1 MSSPPAAVPGNTI
14 AAKDK
19 GKKKVTQDDFIS
31 FDDLASE
38 NSSSSSSSSNS
49 SSDSNSD
56 SDSDDEEITQEYLQS
71 LLDKAKSNAR
81 ESANMKKA
89 LRENAFGAGEDI
101 IKLDGDESERP
112 LPPLDPGELPPAYF
126 EFVKDRRDAP
136 ATLRDPDIQSAE
148 AATSATVAPAPPPKP
163 TLAGKISNKKQ
174 RKAMRNQTAGPS
186 WFDLPAPAEADLPRL
201 HREVEALRLRNQL
214 DPKRFYRKDDG
225 DGKGIKGLP
234 KHFAIGTIVTTNTP
248 FGTASTDNLARAHRK
263 RTLVD
268 ELVDDAEARRYA
280 KRKFEDLQA
289 VRGARG
295 KNTLH
300 QKNALR
306 RPKW

>member
-1 MSSPPAAVPGNTI
+1 M

-31 FDDLASE
+31 FEDDLASE
-38 NSSSSSSSSNS
+38 SSSSGSSSNS
-49 SSDSNSD
+49 SSDSDSD

-89 LRENAFGAGEDI
+89 LRENAFGDGEDI
-101 IKLDGDESERP
+101 IKLDGGESEKP

-163 TLAGKISNKKQ
+163 TLAGKISTKKQ
-174 RKAMRNQTAGPS
+174 RKAVRTQTAGPS

-201 HREVEALRLRNQL
+201 HREVEALHLRNQL

>member
-1 MSSPPAAVPGNTI
+1 M
-14 AAKDK
+14 
-19 GKKKVTQDDFIS
+19 
-31 FDDLASE
+31 ASE
-38 NSSSSSSSSNS
+38 SSSSDTSSNS
-49 SSDSNSD
+49 SYSD
-56 SDSDDEEITQEYLQS
+56 SDSDSDLDDAYLRS
-71 LLDKAKSNAR
+71 LLDTARSNIR
-81 ESANMKKA
+81 EAVKLKRA
-89 LRENAFGAGEDI
+89 HVFGDGEDI
-101 IKLDGDESERP
+101 IKLGGDESERP

-126 EFVKDRRDAP
+126 EFSKDRRDAP
-136 ATLRDPDIQSAE
+136 AIVRDPDIQRAE
-148 AATSATVAPAPPPKP
+148 ASTSGTIAPAPPPKP
-163 TLAGKISNKKQ
+163 TLTGKTPT
-174 RKAMRNQTAGPS
+174 RNQTAGPS

-248 FGTASTDNLARAHRK
+248 FGTASTDNLPRAHRK

-280 KRKFEDLQA
+280 KRKFEDLQV

-300 QKNALR
+300 QKKALR

>member
-1 MSSPPAAVPGNTI
+1 MSSPPAAVLGNTI

-19 GKKKVTQDDFIS
+19 GKRKVTQDDFIS

-38 NSSSSSSSSNS
+38 SSSSSSSNS
-49 SSDSNSD
+49 SSNSDSD

-89 LRENAFGAGEDI
+89 LRENAFGDGEDI

-136 ATLRDPDIQSAE
+136 ATLRDPDIQNAE

-163 TLAGKISNKKQ
+163 TLTGKRSTKKQ

>member
-1 MSSPPAAVPGNTI
+1 MSISPAPGPK

-19 GKKKVTQDDFIS
+19 GKQKATQDDFVS
-31 FDDLASE
+31 FEDLASE
-38 NSSSSSSSSNS
+38 SSSSGSSSNV
-49 SSDSNSD
+49 SSDSESD

-71 LLDKAKSNAR
+71 LLDKAKANAR
-81 ESANMKKA
+81 ESANVKKA

-101 IKLDGDESERP
+101 IKLDGDDSDRP
-112 LPPLDPGELPPAYF
+112 LPPLDPGERPSAYF
-126 EFVKDRRDAP
+126 EFVKGRRDAP
-136 ATLRDPDIQSAE
+136 ATVRDPDIQRAE
-148 AATSATVAPAPPPKP
+148 AATSGTVTPAPPPKP
-163 TLAGKISNKKQ
+163 KLTGKMSNKKE

-214 DPKRFYRKDDG
+214 DPKRFYRKEDG

-234 KHFAIGTIVTTNTP
+234 KHFAIGTIVTTNMP
-248 FGTASTDNLARAHRK
+248 FGTASTDNLPRAHRK

>member
-1 MSSPPAAVPGNTI
+1 MSIPHAAVPGNTI
-14 AAKDK
+14 AAKEK
-19 GKKKVTQDDFIS
+19 GKEKATQDDFIS
-31 FDDLASE
+31 FDLASE
-38 NSSSSSSSSNS
+38 SSSSSGSSSSSSSNT
-49 SSDSNSD
+49 DSD
-56 SDSDDEEITQEYLQS
+56 SDSDDEEITEEYLQS

-136 ATLRDPDIQSAE
+136 ATVRDPDIQRAE
-148 AATSATVAPAPPPKP
+148 AATSGTVAPAPPPKP
-163 TLAGKISNKKQ
+163 TLTGKIATKKQ
-174 RKAMRNQTAGPS
+174 RKAIRNQTAGPS

-248 FGTASTDNLARAHRK
+248 FGTASTDNLPRAHRK

-280 KRKFEDLQA
+280 KRKFEDLQT

>member
-1 MSSPPAAVPGNTI
+1 MWPHRFWLHIVDAGLVTAMSIPPAVQANIITT
-14 AAKDK
+14 KDM
-19 GKKKVTQDDFIS
+19 
-31 FDDLASE
+31 ASE
-38 NSSSSSSSSNS
+38 SS
-49 SSDSNSD
+49 SSDSSSKSSSDSESDSDSD
-56 SDSDDEEITQEYLQS
+56 SDSDDAYLQS
-71 LLDKAKSNAR
+71 LLDNARANVR
-81 ESANMKKA
+81 ESAKLKRA
-89 LRENAFGAGEDI
+89 HVFGDGGDI
-101 IKLDGDESERP
+101 IKLGGDESERP

-136 ATLRDPDIQSAE
+136 ATVRDPDTQRAE
-148 AATSATVAPAPPPKP
+148 AATSGTIAPAPPPKP
-163 TLAGKISNKKQ
+163 TLTGKIST
-174 RKAMRNQTAGPS
+174 RNQTAGPS

-248 FGTASTDNLARAHRK
+248 FGTASTDNLPRAHRK

-295 KNTLH
+295 RNTLH
-300 QKNALR
+300 QKKALR

>member
-1 MSSPPAAVPGNTI
+1 MSSSPAAVPGNTI
-14 AAKDK
+14 AAKGK
-19 GKKKVTQDDFIS
+19 GKQKATQDDFIS

-38 NSSSSSSSSNS
+38 SSSSGSSSNS
-49 SSDSNSD
+49 SSDSDSD
-56 SDSDDEEITQEYLQS
+56 SDSDDEEITEEYLQS

-136 ATLRDPDIQSAE
+136 ATVRDPDIQRAE
-148 AATSATVAPAPPPKP
+148 AATSGTVAPAPPPKP
-163 TLAGKISNKKQ
+163 MLTGKIATKKQ
-174 RKAMRNQTAGPS
+174 RKAMRNQTAGSS

-248 FGTASTDNLARAHRK
+248 FGTASTDNLPRAHRK